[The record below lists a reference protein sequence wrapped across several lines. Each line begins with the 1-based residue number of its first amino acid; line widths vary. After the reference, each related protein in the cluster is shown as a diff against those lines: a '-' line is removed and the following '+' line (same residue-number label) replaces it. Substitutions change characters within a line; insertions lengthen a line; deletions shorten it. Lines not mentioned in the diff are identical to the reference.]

1 MLNLNTPSLL
11 MVYWRFIF
19 GNIKVYQCC
28 SSNGVL
34 ILFLDPI
41 WYTVHLYF
49 FLLLLLSY
57 PLSFKAKTKLKRIND
72 RILYFKFFFRIIIMI
87 IIINRHDFSLVLLFS
102 FIDYLMIN
110 LMWIL

>member
-1 MLNLNTPSLL
+1 MEFL
-11 MVYWRFIF
+11 F
-19 GNIKVYQCC
+19 
-28 SSNGVL
+28 
-34 ILFLDPI
+34 LFLDPI

-57 PLSFKAKTKLKRIND
+57 PLSFKAKTKSKRIND

-110 LMWIL
+110 LMWIT